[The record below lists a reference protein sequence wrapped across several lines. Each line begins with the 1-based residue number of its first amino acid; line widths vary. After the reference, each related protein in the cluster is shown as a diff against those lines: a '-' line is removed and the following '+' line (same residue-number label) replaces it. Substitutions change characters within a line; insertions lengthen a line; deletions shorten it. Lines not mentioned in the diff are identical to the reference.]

1 MLNINLLS
9 VIAKHEGFG
18 INTDI
23 LETNILNLVVV
34 IGVLIYYGKSLIS
47 DIINSRKAAILRN
60 LEDAETRFKQAADNL
75 SFAKDQLQ
83 KAKIKSEQIRS
94 QGLAIAK
101 QAASKLIT
109 STENDIKRLK
119 ETTLYIIKLEEEKC
133 LAEVLNK
140 LNDLAFTK
148 AIEKIKQNL
157 NSNIQKKIVFQNTEK
172 LSVFKK

>member
-1 MLNINLLS
+1 MEINKVTMLNINLLS

-83 KAKIKSEQIRS
+83 R
-94 QGLAIAK
+94 
-101 QAASKLIT
+101 
-109 STENDIKRLK
+109 R
-119 ETTLYIIKLEEEKC
+119 
-133 LAEVLNK
+133 
-140 LNDLAFTK
+140 
-148 AIEKIKQNL
+148 
-157 NSNIQKKIVFQNTEK
+157 K
-172 LSVFKK
+172 LSQSKFVVKV

>member
-1 MLNINLLS
+1 
-9 VIAKHEGFG
+9 
-18 INTDI
+18 
-23 LETNILNLVVV
+23 
-34 IGVLIYYGKSLIS
+34 
-47 DIINSRKAAILRN
+47 
-60 LEDAETRFKQAADNL
+60 
-75 SFAKDQLQ
+75 
-83 KAKIKSEQIRS
+83 
-94 QGLAIAK
+94 
-101 QAASKLIT
+101 LIT